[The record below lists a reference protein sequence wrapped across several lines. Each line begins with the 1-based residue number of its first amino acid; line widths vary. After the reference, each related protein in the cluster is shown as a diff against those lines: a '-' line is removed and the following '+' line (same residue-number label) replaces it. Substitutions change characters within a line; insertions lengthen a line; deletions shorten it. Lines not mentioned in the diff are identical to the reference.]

1 MAIVDVIAMNTMNT
15 DEGTRGDGEQR
26 WGQCEEQREHPDLE
40 QREPQP
46 DRNADQQAPQHDE
59 YAFGS
64 RSRNELGRV
73 GAHGAKDRELA
84 AAFEHEECAKHG
96 DSDGGDQR
104 GSERLDATE
113 PREIQ
118 CGEASLERVSD
129 RCHAESIGQGSAEFG
144 GHRVGRSPGRDAGE
158 VEVRRAPA
166 PSAVSRPS
174 T

>member
-1 MAIVDVIAMNTMNT
+1 MSWDV
-15 DEGTRGDGEQR
+15 
-26 WGQCEEQREHPDLE
+26 
-40 QREPQP
+40 
-46 DRNADQQAPQHDE
+46 
-59 YAFGS
+59 
-64 RSRNELGRV
+64 V

-104 GSERLDATE
+104 GSERFDATE

-144 GHRVGRSPGRDAGE
+144 GHRARPIA
-158 VEVRRAPA
+158 RRATRA
-166 PSAVSRPS
+166 R
-174 T
+174 